1 MTYLTTFHKL
11 STVGITYEASLNVIY
26 VPETAWY

>member
-1 MTYLTTFHKL
+1 MPYLTTFHKL